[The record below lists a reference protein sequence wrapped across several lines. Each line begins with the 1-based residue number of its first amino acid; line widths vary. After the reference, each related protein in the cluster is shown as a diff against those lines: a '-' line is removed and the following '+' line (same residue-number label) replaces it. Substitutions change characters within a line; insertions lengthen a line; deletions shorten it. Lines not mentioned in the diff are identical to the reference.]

1 MKFTE
6 QEARQS
12 FLELLRIPSV
22 TATAGEE
29 QACAYLEGI
38 LDRFGIAHR
47 RICRDPKRPNLLA
60 KLTAVSPTEDPM
72 ILISHIDVVSGDP
85 EKWTHGLFSADSAD
99 GRIWAR
105 GTLDTKHLTVM
116 ELYAFLHLAGQE
128 AELSRDVYFLATIDE
143 EQGSAYGMGYVRQAE
158 PELFQRG
165 MVINEGG
172 GFPLRIN
179 GKNYMMLTV
188 GEKAVCKVRLTARG
202 TGGHASAPGADQ
214 AMLKM
219 AKALKNIFSREEEL
233 QCGSHRTQ
241 DTQAAI
247 VGSREWDNPV
257 GADIFG
263 YAGQNSISMRSFLLG
278 ERSNVIPA
286 QVEALLEFKV
296 LPYSPPEEITAFLDR
311 VLEDCQ
317 VSYAV
322 ESYED
327 GFESSFDNSRLQDLI
342 CQIQRS
348 CTRFGF
354 DGGVLPMLALGRTDG
369 RFFAGGKAMV
379 YGLSPLTMGDSFDV
393 ILPKVHGNDESI
405 LEDSFRFGC
414 RVLDEIICNNCGCP
428 GAIASADN
436 GEVLS

>member
-22 TATAGEE
+22 TASPGEE
-29 QACAYLEGI
+29 QACACLEGI

-47 RICRDPKRPNLLA
+47 RICRDQRRPNLLA
-60 KLTAVSPTEDPM
+60 HILAAKPTKEPM
-72 ILISHIDVVSGDP
+72 VLISHIDVVPGDP
-85 EKWTHGLFSADSAD
+85 EKWSHGVFSADCEG

-105 GTLDTKHLTVM
+105 GTLDTKQLTVM
-116 ELYAFLHLAGQE
+116 ELYAFLHLRGHE
-128 AELSRDVYFLATIDE
+128 EELDRDVYFLATIDE
-143 EQGSAYGMGYVRQAE
+143 EQGSGYGMGCVRQAE
-158 PELFQRG
+158 PWLFQDA

-188 GEKAVCKVRLTARG
+188 GEKAVCKVRLTAAG
-202 TGGHASAPGADQ
+202 TGGHASAPGNDQ

-241 DTQAAI
+241 DTMASI

-263 YAGQNSISMRSFLLG
+263 YAGQNSISMRSFQLG

-286 QVEALLEFKV
+286 KVEALLECKV
-296 LPYSPPEEITAFLDR
+296 LPYTRPEEITAFLDR
-311 VLEDCQ
+311 VLEGCQ
-317 VSYAV
+317 VHYEV
-322 ESYED
+322 ESYEA
-327 GFESSFDNSRLQDLI
+327 GFESNFDNSHLRELI
-342 CQIQRS
+342 REIHES
-348 CTRFGF
+348 CARFGF

-379 YGLSPLTMGDSFDV
+379 YGLSPLTMGDSFDI

-414 RVLDEIICNNCGCP
+414 RVLDKIICNNCGCP
-428 GAIASADN
+428 GATEPVDN

>member
-12 FLELLRIPSV
+12 FLELLRIPSI

-29 QACAYLEGI
+29 HACAYLEGI

-47 RICRDPKRPNLLA
+47 RICRDPRRPNLLA
-60 KLTAVSPTEDPM
+60 HLAAKRPEKAPM
-72 ILISHIDVVSGDP
+72 VLISHIDVVPGDP
-85 EKWTHGLFSADSAD
+85 EKWTHGIFSADCAE
-99 GRIWAR
+99 GRVWAR

-116 ELYAFLHLAGQE
+116 ELYAFLHLRGHE
-128 AELSRDVYFLATIDE
+128 EELNRDVYFLATVDE

-158 PELFQRG
+158 PELFQDA

-172 GFPLRIN
+172 GFPLRVN
-179 GKNYMMLTV
+179 GRNYMMLTV
-188 GEKAVCKVRLTARG
+188 GEKAVCKVRLTAKG
-202 TGGHASAPGADQ
+202 TGGHASAPGDNQ

-219 AKALKNIFSREEEL
+219 ARALKRIFSREAEL
-233 QCGSHRTQ
+233 QCGSHRTY
-241 DTQAAI
+241 DTMAAI
-247 VGSREWDNPV
+247 VGSTCWDNPV

-263 YAGQNSISMRSFLLG
+263 YAGQNSISMRDYQLG

-286 QVEALLEFKV
+286 QVEALLECKV
-296 LPYSPPEEITAFLDR
+296 LPDTRPEEITDFLDR
-311 VLEDCQ
+311 VLEGCG
-317 VSYAV
+317 VRYAV
-322 ESYED
+322 ESYEP
-327 GFESSFDNSRLQDLI
+327 GFESSFDNSRLRELIADLGE
-342 CQIQRS
+342 S
-348 CTRFGF
+348 CTRYGF

-379 YGLSPLTMGDSFDV
+379 YGLSPLTMGDSFDI

-414 RVLDEIICNNCGCP
+414 RVLDELICKNCGCP
-428 GAIASADN
+428 GAKAPVDH

>member
-22 TATAGEE
+22 TGTAGEE

-60 KLTAVSPTEDPM
+60 KLTAVNPTEDPM

-85 EKWTHGLFSADSAD
+85 EKWTHGLFSADCEG

-128 AELSRDVYFLATIDE
+128 AALNRDVYFLATIDE
-143 EQGSAYGMGYVRQAE
+143 EQGSAYGMGFVRQAE

-179 GKNYMMLTV
+179 SKNYMMLTV
-188 GEKAVCKVRLTARG
+188 GEKAVCKVRLTATG
-202 TGGHASAPGADQ
+202 TGVHASAPGADQ

-286 QVEALLEFKV
+286 QVETLLEFKV

-327 GFESSFDNSRLQDLI
+327 GFESSFDNSRLQELI
-342 CQIQRS
+342 SQIQRS

-428 GAIASADN
+428 GAIASVDN

>member
-22 TATAGEE
+22 TGTAGEE

-60 KLTAVSPTEDPM
+60 KLTAVNPTEDPM

-85 EKWTHGLFSADSAD
+85 EKWTHGLFSADCEG

-128 AELSRDVYFLATIDE
+128 AALNRDVYFLATIDE

-179 GKNYMMLTV
+179 SKNYMMLTV
-188 GEKAVCKVRLTARG
+188 GEKAVCKVRLTATG

-286 QVEALLEFKV
+286 QVETLLEFKV

-311 VLEDCQ
+311 VLED
-317 VSYAV
+317 
-322 ESYED
+322 
-327 GFESSFDNSRLQDLI
+327 
-342 CQIQRS
+342 
-348 CTRFGF
+348 
-354 DGGVLPMLALGRTDG
+354 
-369 RFFAGGKAMV
+369 
-379 YGLSPLTMGDSFDV
+379 
-393 ILPKVHGNDESI
+393 
-405 LEDSFRFGC
+405 
-414 RVLDEIICNNCGCP
+414 
-428 GAIASADN
+428 
-436 GEVLS
+436 